1 MSSNCATVDS
11 SVGVAELS
19 TLAAGALGHVS
30 WVLSTKECGDVPEA
44 VEESGL
50 V

>member
-19 TLAAGALGHVS
+19 TLAGAGFAHVS
-30 WVLSTKECGDVPEA
+30 GVLLSIKECGDVPEP
-44 VEESGL
+44 EL
-50 V
+50 PL